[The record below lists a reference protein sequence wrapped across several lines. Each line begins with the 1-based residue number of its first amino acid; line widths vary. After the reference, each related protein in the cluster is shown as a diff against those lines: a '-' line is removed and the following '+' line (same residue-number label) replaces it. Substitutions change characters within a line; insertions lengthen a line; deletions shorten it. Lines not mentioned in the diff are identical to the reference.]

1 MQNASKVKLSEMQ
14 RLLEIM
20 AQLRDPELGC
30 PWDVKQTMD
39 SLTRY
44 TIEEAYEVADAIA
57 TGDMQDIK
65 DELGD
70 LLFQVVFYAQIA
82 SESSEFSF
90 DDVAQT
96 ISEKLVRRHPHVF
109 GTQPGY
115 DGKNI
120 ELDSINKKLAGE
132 RSQLNDSA
140 LNAQWD
146 AIKAQEKQLKKQRS
160 EQTDEAREIR
170 DTSILDSVP
179 KGMPALMYAQK
190 LQKACAKVG
199 FDWPDA
205 APVIDKVREEVEE
218 IQQELD
224 FKQRLLRANSASD
237 NPSSDGMHENQ
248 QAIEE
253 EIGDALFA
261 MVNLARHCKV
271 DADTAL
277 RNASNKFAN
286 RFKGIERLAAQ
297 QGEKL
302 DALTLD
308 EMEALWQQVKKS
320 SNAK

>member
-1 MQNASKVKLSEMQ
+1 MQNANNAKLSETQ
-14 RLLEIM
+14 RLLDIM
-20 AQLRDPELGC
+20 AQLRDPQSGC
-30 PWDVKQTMD
+30 PWDVKQTME

-57 TGDMQDIK
+57 TGDMHDIK

-82 SESSEFSF
+82 SESSAFTF
-90 DDVAQT
+90 DDVAQS
-96 ISEKLVRRHPHVF
+96 ISDKLVRRHPHVF
-109 GTQPGY
+109 ANPLASEGAGDTN
-115 DGKNI
+115 KN
-120 ELDSINKKLAGE
+120 LTVE
-132 RSQLNDSA
+132 RTQLNDSA

-146 AIKAQEKQLKKQRS
+146 AIKAQEKQLKKQLKKQRLK
-160 EQTDEAREIR
+160 QDNEAIEN
-170 DTSILDSVP
+170 SILDNVP

-224 FKQRLLRANSASD
+224 FKQRAQGALKTGVVPLNSGVPD
-237 NPSSDGMHENQ
+237 NQ

-286 RFKGIERLAAQ
+286 RFKGVERLAAE
-297 QGEKL
+297 QGDKL

-308 EMEALWQQVKKS
+308 EMEALWQQVKQS
-320 SNAK
+320 SDRK

>member
-1 MQNASKVKLSEMQ
+1 MQNANKAKLSEMQ
-14 RLLEIM
+14 RLLKIM
-20 AQLRDPELGC
+20 AQLRDPQSGC
-30 PWDVKQTMD
+30 PWDVKQTME

-57 TGDMQDIK
+57 TGDMHDIK

-82 SESSEFSF
+82 SESSAFTF
-90 DDVAQT
+90 DDVAQS
-96 ISEKLVRRHPHVF
+96 ISDKLVRRHPHVF
-109 GTQPGY
+109 A
-115 DGKNI
+115 NA
-120 ELDSINKKLAGE
+120 LASEGVSDTNENVTVE
-132 RSQLNDSA
+132 RTLLSDSA

-146 AIKAQEKQLKKQRS
+146 AIKAQEKQLKKQRLK
-160 EQTDEAREIR
+160 QDNEAIEN
-170 DTSILDSVP
+170 SILDNVP

-224 FKQRLLRANSASD
+224 FKQRAQGALKTGVVPLNSGVPD
-237 NPSSDGMHENQ
+237 NQ

-286 RFKGIERLAAQ
+286 RFKGVERLAAE
-297 QGEKL
+297 QGDKL

-308 EMEALWQQVKKS
+308 EMEALWQQVKQS
-320 SNAK
+320 SDRK

>member
-1 MQNASKVKLSEMQ
+1 MQNANKAKLSEMQ
-14 RLLEIM
+14 RLLKIM
-20 AQLRDPELGC
+20 AQLRDPQSGC
-30 PWDVKQTMD
+30 PWDVKQTME

-57 TGDMQDIK
+57 TGDMHDIK

-82 SESSEFSF
+82 SESRAFSF
-90 DDVAQT
+90 DDVAKS
-96 ISEKLVRRHPHVF
+96 ISDKLVRRHPHVF
-109 GTQPGY
+109 A
-115 DGKNI
+115 NA
-120 ELDSINKKLAGE
+120 LASEGVSDTNENVTVE
-132 RSQLNDSA
+132 RTLLSDSA

-146 AIKAQEKQLKKQRS
+146 AIKAQEKLLKKQRLK
-160 EQTDEAREIR
+160 QDDEAMEP
-170 DTSILDSVP
+170 SILDSVP

-224 FKQRLLRANSASD
+224 FKQRAQGALKTGVVPLNSGVPD
-237 NPSSDGMHENQ
+237 NQ

-286 RFKGIERLAAQ
+286 RFKGVERLAAE

-308 EMEALWQQVKKS
+308 EMEALWQQVKQTS
-320 SNAK
+320 SSSVE

>member
-1 MQNASKVKLSEMQ
+1 MQNANKAKLSEMQ
-14 RLLEIM
+14 RLLKIM
-20 AQLRDPELGC
+20 AQLRDPQSGC
-30 PWDVKQTMD
+30 PWDVKQTME

-57 TGDMQDIK
+57 NGDMHDIK

-82 SESSEFSF
+82 SESRAFSF
-90 DDVAQT
+90 DDVAKS
-96 ISEKLVRRHPHVF
+96 ISDKLVRRHLHVF
-109 GTQPGY
+109 A
-115 DGKNI
+115 NA
-120 ELDSINKKLAGE
+120 LASEGVSDTNENVTVE
-132 RSQLNDSA
+132 RTQLNDSA

-146 AIKAQEKQLKKQRS
+146 AIKAQEKQLKKQRLK
-160 EQTDEAREIR
+160 QGNEAIEN
-170 DTSILDSVP
+170 SILDNVP

-224 FKQRLLRANSASD
+224 FKQRALNTGVAPLNSGVPD
-237 NPSSDGMHENQ
+237 NQ
-248 QAIEE
+248 KAIEE

-286 RFKGIERLAAQ
+286 RFKGVERLAAE
-297 QGEKL
+297 QGDKL

-308 EMEALWQQVKKS
+308 EMEALWQQVKQS
-320 SNAK
+320 SSSSVE

>member
-1 MQNASKVKLSEMQ
+1 MQNANKAKLSEMQ
-14 RLLEIM
+14 RLLKIM
-20 AQLRDPELGC
+20 AQLRDPQSGC
-30 PWDVKQTMD
+30 PWDVKQTME

-57 TGDMQDIK
+57 NGDMHDIK

-82 SESSEFSF
+82 SESRAFSF
-90 DDVAQT
+90 DDVAKS
-96 ISEKLVRRHPHVF
+96 ISDKLVRRHPHVF
-109 GTQPGY
+109 ANPLASEGAGDTN
-115 DGKNI
+115 KN
-120 ELDSINKKLAGE
+120 LTVE
-132 RSQLNDSA
+132 RTQLNDSA

-146 AIKAQEKQLKKQRS
+146 AIKAQEKQLKKQRLK
-160 EQTDEAREIR
+160 QDDEAIEP
-170 DTSILDSVP
+170 SILDSVP

-224 FKQRLLRANSASD
+224 FKQRAQGALKTGVVPLNSGVPD
-237 NPSSDGMHENQ
+237 NQ

-286 RFKGIERLAAQ
+286 RFKGVERLAAE
-297 QGEKL
+297 QGDKL

-308 EMEALWQQVKKS
+308 EMEALWQQVKQS
-320 SNAK
+320 SSSSVE

>member
-1 MQNASKVKLSEMQ
+1 MQNANKAKLSETQ
-14 RLLEIM
+14 RLLDIM
-20 AQLRDPELGC
+20 AQLRDPQSGC
-30 PWDVKQTMD
+30 PWDVKQTME

-57 TGDMQDIK
+57 TGDMHDIK

-82 SESSEFSF
+82 SESSAFTF
-90 DDVAQT
+90 DDVAQS
-96 ISEKLVRRHPHVF
+96 ISDKLVRRHPHVF
-109 GTQPGY
+109 A
-115 DGKNI
+115 NA
-120 ELDSINKKLAGE
+120 LASEGASDTNENVSVE
-132 RSQLNDSA
+132 RTQLNDSA

-146 AIKAQEKQLKKQRS
+146 AIKAQEKQLKKQRLK
-160 EQTDEAREIR
+160 QDDEAIEP
-170 DTSILDSVP
+170 SILDSVP

-224 FKQRLLRANSASD
+224 FKQRAQGALNAGVAPLKSGVPD
-237 NPSSDGMHENQ
+237 NQ

-286 RFKGIERLAAQ
+286 RFKGVERLAAE

-308 EMEALWQQVKKS
+308 EMEALWQQVKQS
-320 SNAK
+320 SDRK

>member
-1 MQNASKVKLSEMQ
+1 MQNANKAKLSEMQ
-14 RLLEIM
+14 RLLKIM
-20 AQLRDPELGC
+20 AQLRDPQSGC
-30 PWDVKQTMD
+30 PWDVKQTME

-57 TGDMQDIK
+57 NGDMHDIK

-82 SESSEFSF
+82 SESRAFSF
-90 DDVAQT
+90 DDVAKS
-96 ISEKLVRRHPHVF
+96 ISDKLVRRHPHVF
-109 GTQPGY
+109 A
-115 DGKNI
+115 NA
-120 ELDSINKKLAGE
+120 LASEGVSDTNENVTVE
-132 RSQLNDSA
+132 RTLLSDSA

-146 AIKAQEKQLKKQRS
+146 AIKAQEKQLKKQRLKQDS
-160 EQTDEAREIR
+160 EATEN
-170 DTSILDSVP
+170 SILDNVP

-199 FDWPDA
+199 FDWSDA

-224 FKQRLLRANSASD
+224 FKQRAQGALKTGVVPLNSGVPD
-237 NPSSDGMHENQ
+237 NQ

-286 RFKGIERLAAQ
+286 RFKGVERLAAE
-297 QGEKL
+297 QGDKL

-308 EMEALWQQVKKS
+308 EMEALWQQVKQS
-320 SNAK
+320 SDRK

>member
-1 MQNASKVKLSEMQ
+1 MQNANNAKLSETQ
-14 RLLEIM
+14 RLLDIM
-20 AQLRDPELGC
+20 AQLRDPQSGC
-30 PWDVKQTMD
+30 PWDVKQTME

-57 TGDMQDIK
+57 TGDMHDIK

-82 SESSEFSF
+82 SESSAFTF
-90 DDVAQT
+90 DDVAQS
-96 ISEKLVRRHPHVF
+96 ISDKLVRRHPHVF
-109 GTQPGY
+109 ANPLASEGAGDTN
-115 DGKNI
+115 KN
-120 ELDSINKKLAGE
+120 LTVE
-132 RSQLNDSA
+132 RTQLNDSA

-146 AIKAQEKQLKKQRS
+146 AIKAQEKQFKKQRLK
-160 EQTDEAREIR
+160 QDDEVIEP
-170 DTSILDSVP
+170 SILDSVP

-224 FKQRLLRANSASD
+224 FKQRAQGALNAGVAPLNSGVPD
-237 NPSSDGMHENQ
+237 NQ

-286 RFKGIERLAAQ
+286 RFKGVERLAAE

-308 EMEALWQQVKKS
+308 EMEALWQQVKQS
-320 SNAK
+320 SDRK

>member
-1 MQNASKVKLSEMQ
+1 MQNANKAKLSETQ
-14 RLLEIM
+14 RLLDIM
-20 AQLRDPELGC
+20 AQLRDPQSGC
-30 PWDVKQTMD
+30 PWDVKQTME

-57 TGDMQDIK
+57 NGDMHDIK

-82 SESSEFSF
+82 SESRAFSF
-90 DDVAQT
+90 DDVAQS
-96 ISEKLVRRHPHVF
+96 ISDKLVRRHPHVF
-109 GTQPGY
+109 ANPLASEGAGDTN
-115 DGKNI
+115 KN
-120 ELDSINKKLAGE
+120 LTLK
-132 RSQLNDSA
+132 RTQLNDSA

-146 AIKAQEKQLKKQRS
+146 AIKAQEKQLKKQRLK
-160 EQTDEAREIR
+160 QDDEAMEP
-170 DTSILDSVP
+170 SILDSVP

-199 FDWPDA
+199 FDWPNA

-224 FKQRLLRANSASD
+224 FKQRAQGALNAGVAPLKSGVPD
-237 NPSSDGMHENQ
+237 NQ

-286 RFKGIERLAAQ
+286 RFKGVERLAAE

-302 DALTLD
+302 DTLTLD
-308 EMEALWQQVKKS
+308 EMEALWQQVKQS
-320 SNAK
+320 SDRK

>member
-1 MQNASKVKLSEMQ
+1 MQNANKAKLSEMQ
-14 RLLEIM
+14 RLLKIM
-20 AQLRDPELGC
+20 AQLRDPQSGC
-30 PWDVKQTMD
+30 PWDVKQTME

-57 TGDMQDIK
+57 NGDMHDIK

-82 SESSEFSF
+82 SESRAFSF
-90 DDVAQT
+90 DDVAKS
-96 ISEKLVRRHPHVF
+96 ISDKLVRRHPHVF
-109 GTQPGY
+109 A
-115 DGKNI
+115 NA
-120 ELDSINKKLAGE
+120 LASEGVSDTNENVTVE
-132 RSQLNDSA
+132 RTLLSDSA

-146 AIKAQEKQLKKQRS
+146 AIKAQEKQLKKQRLK
-160 EQTDEAREIR
+160 QDNEAIEN
-170 DTSILDSVP
+170 SILDNVP

-199 FDWPDA
+199 FDWSDA

-224 FKQRLLRANSASD
+224 FKQRAQGALKTGVVPLNSGVPD
-237 NPSSDGMHENQ
+237 NQ

-286 RFKGIERLAAQ
+286 RFKGVERLAAE
-297 QGEKL
+297 QGDKL

-308 EMEALWQQVKKS
+308 EMEALWQQVKQSSS
-320 SNAK
+320 SNIE

>member
-1 MQNASKVKLSEMQ
+1 MQNANKAKLSEMQ
-14 RLLEIM
+14 RLLKIM
-20 AQLRDPELGC
+20 AQLRDPQSGC
-30 PWDVKQTMD
+30 PWDVKQTME

-57 TGDMQDIK
+57 NGDMHDIK

-82 SESSEFSF
+82 SESRAFSF
-90 DDVAQT
+90 DDVAKS
-96 ISEKLVRRHPHVF
+96 ISDKLVRRHPHVF
-109 GTQPGY
+109 A
-115 DGKNI
+115 NA
-120 ELDSINKKLAGE
+120 LASEGSGDTNENVTVE
-132 RSQLNDSA
+132 RTQLNDSA

-146 AIKAQEKQLKKQRS
+146 AIKAQEKQLKKQRLK
-160 EQTDEAREIR
+160 QGNEAIEN
-170 DTSILDSVP
+170 SILDNVP

-224 FKQRLLRANSASD
+224 FKQRAQGALKTGVVPLNSGVPD
-237 NPSSDGMHENQ
+237 NQ

-286 RFKGIERLAAQ
+286 RFKGVERLAAE
-297 QGEKL
+297 QGDKL

-308 EMEALWQQVKKS
+308 EMEALWQQVKQTS
-320 SNAK
+320 SSSVE

>member
-1 MQNASKVKLSEMQ
+1 MQNANKAKLSETQ
-14 RLLEIM
+14 RLLDIM
-20 AQLRDPELGC
+20 AQLRDPQSGC
-30 PWDVKQTMD
+30 PWDVKQTME

-57 TGDMQDIK
+57 TGDMHDIK

-82 SESSEFSF
+82 SESSAFTF
-90 DDVAQT
+90 DDVAQS
-96 ISEKLVRRHPHVF
+96 ISDKLVRRHPHVF
-109 GTQPGY
+109 ANP
-115 DGKNI
+115 
-120 ELDSINKKLAGE
+120 LASEGAGDTNE
-132 RSQLNDSA
+132 NLTVQRTQLNDSA

-146 AIKAQEKQLKKQRS
+146 AIKAQEKQLKKQRLKQGDDAI
-160 EQTDEAREIR
+160 E
-170 DTSILDSVP
+170 TSILDSVP

-199 FDWPDA
+199 FDWPGA

-224 FKQRLLRANSASD
+224 FKQRAQGALNAGVAPLNSGVPD
-237 NPSSDGMHENQ
+237 NQ

-286 RFKGIERLAAQ
+286 RFKGVERLAAE
-297 QGEKL
+297 QGDKL

-308 EMEALWQQVKKS
+308 EMEALWQQVKQS
-320 SNAK
+320 SDRK

>member
-1 MQNASKVKLSEMQ
+1 MQNANKAKLSEMQ
-14 RLLEIM
+14 RLLKIM
-20 AQLRDPELGC
+20 AQLRDPQSGC
-30 PWDVKQTMD
+30 PWDVKQTME

-57 TGDMQDIK
+57 NGDMHDIK

-82 SESSEFSF
+82 SESRAFSF
-90 DDVAQT
+90 DDVAKS
-96 ISEKLVRRHPHVF
+96 ISDKLVRRHPHVF
-109 GTQPGY
+109 A
-115 DGKNI
+115 NA
-120 ELDSINKKLAGE
+120 LASEGVSDTNENVTVE
-132 RSQLNDSA
+132 RTLLSDSA

-146 AIKAQEKQLKKQRS
+146 AIKAQEKQLKKQRLKQDS
-160 EQTDEAREIR
+160 EATEN
-170 DTSILDSVP
+170 SILDNVP

-199 FDWPDA
+199 FDWSDA

-224 FKQRLLRANSASD
+224 FKQRAQGALNAGVAPLNSNVPD
-237 NPSSDGMHENQ
+237 NQ

-286 RFKGIERLAAQ
+286 RFKGVERLAAE
-297 QGEKL
+297 QGDKL

-308 EMEALWQQVKKS
+308 EMEALWQQVKQS
-320 SNAK
+320 SSSSVE

>member
-1 MQNASKVKLSEMQ
+1 MQNANKAKLSEMQ
-14 RLLEIM
+14 RLLKIM
-20 AQLRDPELGC
+20 AQLRDPQSGC
-30 PWDVKQTMD
+30 PWDVKQTME

-57 TGDMQDIK
+57 NGDMHDIK

-82 SESSEFSF
+82 SESSAFTF
-90 DDVAQT
+90 DDVAQS
-96 ISEKLVRRHPHVF
+96 ISDKLVRRHPHVF
-109 GTQPGY
+109 A
-115 DGKNI
+115 NA
-120 ELDSINKKLAGE
+120 LASEGVSDTNENVTVE
-132 RSQLNDSA
+132 RTLLSDSA

-146 AIKAQEKQLKKQRS
+146 AIKAQEKQLKKQRLK
-160 EQTDEAREIR
+160 QDNEAIEN
-170 DTSILDSVP
+170 SILDNVP

-199 FDWPDA
+199 FDWSDA

-224 FKQRLLRANSASD
+224 FKQRAQGALKTGVVPLNSGVPD
-237 NPSSDGMHENQ
+237 NQ

-286 RFKGIERLAAQ
+286 RFKGVERLAAE
-297 QGEKL
+297 QGDKL

-308 EMEALWQQVKKS
+308 EMEALWQQVKQSSS
-320 SNAK
+320 SNIE

>member
-1 MQNASKVKLSEMQ
+1 MQNANKAKLSEMQ
-14 RLLEIM
+14 RLLKIM
-20 AQLRDPELGC
+20 AQLRDPQSGC
-30 PWDVKQTMD
+30 PWDVKQTME

-57 TGDMQDIK
+57 NGDMHDIK

-82 SESSEFSF
+82 SESRAFSF
-90 DDVAQT
+90 DDVAKS
-96 ISEKLVRRHPHVF
+96 ISDKLVRRHPHVF
-109 GTQPGY
+109 ANALASEGVSDTN
-115 DGKNI
+115 KN
-120 ELDSINKKLAGE
+120 LTVE
-132 RSQLNDSA
+132 RTQLNDSA

-146 AIKAQEKQLKKQRS
+146 AIKAQEKQLKKQRLK
-160 EQTDEAREIR
+160 QDNEAIEN
-170 DTSILDSVP
+170 SILDNVP

-224 FKQRLLRANSASD
+224 FKQRAQGALKTGVVPLNSGVPD
-237 NPSSDGMHENQ
+237 NQ
-248 QAIEE
+248 KAIEE

-286 RFKGIERLAAQ
+286 RFKGVERLAAE
-297 QGEKL
+297 QGDKL

-308 EMEALWQQVKKS
+308 EMEALWQQVKQS
-320 SNAK
+320 SSSSVE

>member
-1 MQNASKVKLSEMQ
+1 MQNANKAKLSETQ
-14 RLLEIM
+14 RLLDIM
-20 AQLRDPELGC
+20 AQLRDPQSGC
-30 PWDVKQTMD
+30 PWDVKQTME

-57 TGDMQDIK
+57 NGDMHDIK

-82 SESSEFSF
+82 SESRAFSF
-90 DDVAQT
+90 DDVAKS
-96 ISEKLVRRHPHVF
+96 ISDKLVRRHPHVF
-109 GTQPGY
+109 ANALVSEGVSDTN
-115 DGKNI
+115 KN
-120 ELDSINKKLAGE
+120 LTVE
-132 RSQLNDSA
+132 RTQLNDSA

-146 AIKAQEKQLKKQRS
+146 AIKAQEKQFKKQRLK
-160 EQTDEAREIR
+160 QDDEAIEP
-170 DTSILDSVP
+170 SILDSVP

-224 FKQRLLRANSASD
+224 FKQREQGALNAGVAPLNSGVPD
-237 NPSSDGMHENQ
+237 NQ

-277 RNASNKFAN
+277 RNASNKFTN
-286 RFKGIERLAAQ
+286 RFKGVERLAAE

-308 EMEALWQQVKKS
+308 EMEALWQQVKQS
-320 SNAK
+320 SDRK

>member
-1 MQNASKVKLSEMQ
+1 MQNANKAKLSETQ
-14 RLLEIM
+14 RLLDIM
-20 AQLRDPELGC
+20 AQLRDPQSGC
-30 PWDVKQTMD
+30 PWDVKQTME

-57 TGDMQDIK
+57 NGDMHDIK

-82 SESSEFSF
+82 SESRAFSF
-90 DDVAQT
+90 DDVAKS
-96 ISEKLVRRHPHVF
+96 ISDKLVRRHPHVF
-109 GTQPGY
+109 A
-115 DGKNI
+115 NA
-120 ELDSINKKLAGE
+120 LASEGVGDTNENVTVE
-132 RSQLNDSA
+132 RTLLSDSA

-146 AIKAQEKQLKKQRS
+146 AIKAQEKQLKKQRLKQDS
-160 EQTDEAREIR
+160 EATEN
-170 DTSILDSVP
+170 SILDNVP

-205 APVIDKVREEVEE
+205 VPVIDKVREEVEE

-224 FKQRLLRANSASD
+224 FKQRAQGALKTGVVPLNSGVPD
-237 NPSSDGMHENQ
+237 NQ

-286 RFKGIERLAAQ
+286 RFKGVERLAAE
-297 QGEKL
+297 QGDKL

-308 EMEALWQQVKKS
+308 EMEALWQQVKQS
-320 SNAK
+320 SDRK

>member
-1 MQNASKVKLSEMQ
+1 MQNANNAKLSETQ
-14 RLLEIM
+14 RLLDIM
-20 AQLRDPELGC
+20 AQLRDPQSGC
-30 PWDVKQTMD
+30 PWDVKQTME

-57 TGDMQDIK
+57 TGDMHDIK

-82 SESSEFSF
+82 SESSAFTF
-90 DDVAQT
+90 DDVAQS
-96 ISEKLVRRHPHVF
+96 ISDKLVRRHPHVF
-109 GTQPGY
+109 ANPLASEGAGDTN
-115 DGKNI
+115 KN
-120 ELDSINKKLAGE
+120 LTVE
-132 RSQLNDSA
+132 RTQLNDSA

-146 AIKAQEKQLKKQRS
+146 AIKAQEKQFKKQRLK
-160 EQTDEAREIR
+160 QDDEVIEP
-170 DTSILDSVP
+170 SILDSVP

-224 FKQRLLRANSASD
+224 FKQRAQGALNAGVAPLNSNVPD
-237 NPSSDGMHENQ
+237 NQ

-277 RNASNKFAN
+277 RNASNKFTN
-286 RFKGIERLAAQ
+286 RFKGVERLAAE

-308 EMEALWQQVKKS
+308 EMEALWQQVKQS
-320 SNAK
+320 SDRK

>member
-1 MQNASKVKLSEMQ
+1 MQNANKAKLSETQ
-14 RLLEIM
+14 RLLDIM
-20 AQLRDPELGC
+20 AQLRDPQSGC
-30 PWDVKQTMD
+30 PWDVKQTME

-57 TGDMQDIK
+57 TGDMHDIK

-82 SESSEFSF
+82 SESSAFTF
-90 DDVAQT
+90 DDVAQS
-96 ISEKLVRRHPHVF
+96 ISDKLVRRHPHVF
-109 GTQPGY
+109 ANP
-115 DGKNI
+115 
-120 ELDSINKKLAGE
+120 LASEGAGDTNE
-132 RSQLNDSA
+132 NLTLQRTQLNDSA

-146 AIKAQEKQLKKQRS
+146 AIKAQEKQLKKQRLKQGDDAI
-160 EQTDEAREIR
+160 E
-170 DTSILDSVP
+170 TSILDSVP

-224 FKQRLLRANSASD
+224 FKQRAQGALNTGVEPFDSGVPD
-237 NPSSDGMHENQ
+237 NQ

-286 RFKGIERLAAQ
+286 RFKGVERLAAE

-302 DALTLD
+302 DTLTLD
-308 EMEALWQQVKKS
+308 EMEALWQQVKQS
-320 SNAK
+320 SDRK

>member
-57 TGDMQDIK
+57 TGDMHDIK

-90 DDVAQT
+90 DDVAQN
-96 ISEKLVRRHPHVF
+96 ISDKLVRRHPHVF
-109 GTQPGY
+109 GANS
-115 DGKNI
+115 DIALKSD
-120 ELDSINKKLAGE
+120 ELGVTNKE
-132 RSQLNDSA
+132 RTPLSDRA

-146 AIKAQEKQLKKQRS
+146 AIKAQEEQLKKQRL
-160 EQTDEAREIR
+160 EQTDEARESR

-199 FDWPDA
+199 FDWPDV

-224 FKQRLLRANSASD
+224 FKQRLLQANSAND

-286 RFKGIERLAAQ
+286 RFKGVERLADQ

>member
-1 MQNASKVKLSEMQ
+1 MQNANKAKLSETQ
-14 RLLEIM
+14 RLLDIM
-20 AQLRDPELGC
+20 AQLRDPQSGC
-30 PWDVKQTMD
+30 PWDVKQTME

-57 TGDMQDIK
+57 TGDMHDIK

-82 SESSEFSF
+82 SESSAFTF
-90 DDVAQT
+90 DDVAQS
-96 ISEKLVRRHPHVF
+96 ISDKLVRRHPHVF
-109 GTQPGY
+109 ANPLASEGAGDTN
-115 DGKNI
+115 KN
-120 ELDSINKKLAGE
+120 LTVE
-132 RSQLNDSA
+132 RTQLNDSA

-146 AIKAQEKQLKKQRS
+146 AIKAQEKQLKKQRLK
-160 EQTDEAREIR
+160 QDDEAIEP
-170 DTSILDSVP
+170 SILDSVP

-224 FKQRLLRANSASD
+224 FKQRAQGALNAGVAPLKSGVPD
-237 NPSSDGMHENQ
+237 NQ

-286 RFKGIERLAAQ
+286 RFKGVERLAAE

-302 DALTLD
+302 DTLTLD
-308 EMEALWQQVKKS
+308 EMEALWQQVKQS
-320 SNAK
+320 SDRK

>member
-1 MQNASKVKLSEMQ
+1 MQNASKTSLGEMQ

-20 AQLRDPELGC
+20 TQLRDPQSGC
-30 PWDVKQTMD
+30 PWDVKQTME

-57 TGDMQDIK
+57 TGDMHDIK

-82 SESSEFSF
+82 SESSQFSF
-90 DDVAQT
+90 DDVAQS
-96 ISEKLVRRHPHVF
+96 ISDKLVRRHPHVF
-109 GTQPGY
+109 P
-115 DGKNI
+115 NA
-120 ELDSINKKLAGE
+120 LASEGSGDTNENVTVE
-132 RSQLNDSA
+132 RTQLNDSA

-146 AIKAQEKQLKKQRS
+146 AIKAQEKQFKKQRLKQDDKVI
-160 EQTDEAREIR
+160 E
-170 DTSILDSVP
+170 TSILDSVP

-224 FKQRLLRANSASD
+224 FKQQAQGALNTGVAPLNSGVPD
-237 NPSSDGMHENQ
+237 NQ

-286 RFKGIERLAAQ
+286 RFKGVERLAAE
-297 QGEKL
+297 QGDKL

-308 EMEALWQQVKKS
+308 EMEALWQQVKQS
-320 SNAK
+320 STSNVE

>member
-1 MQNASKVKLSEMQ
+1 MQNANKAKLSEMQ
-14 RLLEIM
+14 RLLKIM
-20 AQLRDPELGC
+20 AQLRDPQSGC
-30 PWDVKQTMD
+30 PWDVKQTME

-57 TGDMQDIK
+57 NGDMHDIK

-82 SESSEFSF
+82 SESRAFSF
-90 DDVAQT
+90 DDVAQS
-96 ISEKLVRRHPHVF
+96 ISDKLVRRHPHVF
-109 GTQPGY
+109 ANALASEGVGDT
-115 DGKNI
+115 N
-120 ELDSINKKLAGE
+120 ENVTVERTLLSDST
-132 RSQLNDSA
+132 

-146 AIKAQEKQLKKQRS
+146 AIKAQEKQLKKQRLK
-160 EQTDEAREIR
+160 QGNEAIEN
-170 DTSILDSVP
+170 SILDNVP

-224 FKQRLLRANSASD
+224 FKQRAQGALKTGVVPLNSGVPD
-237 NPSSDGMHENQ
+237 NQ

-286 RFKGIERLAAQ
+286 RFKGVERLAAE
-297 QGEKL
+297 QGDKL

-308 EMEALWQQVKKS
+308 EMEALWQQVKQS
-320 SNAK
+320 SSSSVE

>member
-1 MQNASKVKLSEMQ
+1 MQNANKAKLSEMQ
-14 RLLEIM
+14 RLLKIM
-20 AQLRDPELGC
+20 AQLRDPQSGC
-30 PWDVKQTMD
+30 PWDVKQTME

-57 TGDMQDIK
+57 NGDMHDIK

-82 SESSEFSF
+82 SESRAFSF
-90 DDVAQT
+90 DDVAQS
-96 ISEKLVRRHPHVF
+96 ISDKLVRRHPHVF
-109 GTQPGY
+109 A
-115 DGKNI
+115 NA
-120 ELDSINKKLAGE
+120 LASEGVSDTNENVTVE
-132 RSQLNDSA
+132 RTLLSDSA

-146 AIKAQEKQLKKQRS
+146 AIKAQEKQLKKQRLKQDS
-160 EQTDEAREIR
+160 EATEN
-170 DTSILDSVP
+170 SILDNVP

-199 FDWPDA
+199 FDWSDA

-224 FKQRLLRANSASD
+224 FKQRAQGALKTGVVPLNSGVPD
-237 NPSSDGMHENQ
+237 NQ

-286 RFKGIERLAAQ
+286 RFKGVERLAAE
-297 QGEKL
+297 QGDKL

-308 EMEALWQQVKKS
+308 EMEALWQQVKQSSS
-320 SNAK
+320 SNIE

>member
-1 MQNASKVKLSEMQ
+1 MQNASKASLGEMQ

-20 AQLRDPELGC
+20 RQLRDPESGC
-30 PWDVKQTMD
+30 PWDVKQTME

-57 TGDMQDIK
+57 TGDMHEIK

-82 SESSEFSF
+82 SETSAFSF
-90 DDVAQT
+90 DDVAQS
-96 ISEKLVRRHPHVF
+96 ISDKLVRRHPHVF
-109 GTQPGY
+109 GAQSVD
-115 DGKNI
+115 DGKGS
-120 ELDSINKKLAGE
+120 EKGGE
-132 RSQLNDSA
+132 ALQRTSLSDTA

-146 AIKAQEKQLKKQRS
+146 AIKAQEKQLEKQRS
-160 EQTDEAREIR
+160 EQRVQAAE
-170 DTSILDSVP
+170 TSILDSVP

-199 FDWPDA
+199 FDWADV

-218 IQQELD
+218 IQLELD
-224 FKQRLLRANSASD
+224 YKQRAETAAEKASQYVNST
-237 NPSSDGMHENQ
+237 SDGEALHDNQ
-248 QAIEE
+248 NAIEE

-286 RFKGIERLAAQ
+286 RFKGVERLAAK
-297 QGEKL
+297 QGETL

-308 EMEALWQQVKKS
+308 EMEALWQQVKQS
-320 SNAK
+320 SSAK

>member
-1 MQNASKVKLSEMQ
+1 MQNANKAKLSETQ
-14 RLLEIM
+14 RLLDIM
-20 AQLRDPELGC
+20 AQLRDPQSGC
-30 PWDVKQTMD
+30 PWDVKQTME

-57 TGDMQDIK
+57 TGDMHDIK

-82 SESSEFSF
+82 SESRAFSF
-90 DDVAQT
+90 DDVAQS
-96 ISEKLVRRHPHVF
+96 ISDKLVRRHPHVF
-109 GTQPGY
+109 ANALASEGVGDT
-115 DGKNI
+115 N
-120 ELDSINKKLAGE
+120 ENVTVERTLLSDST
-132 RSQLNDSA
+132 

-146 AIKAQEKQLKKQRS
+146 AIKAQEKQLKKQRLK
-160 EQTDEAREIR
+160 QGNEAIEN
-170 DTSILDSVP
+170 SILDNVP

-224 FKQRLLRANSASD
+224 FKQRAQGALKTGVVPLNSGVPD
-237 NPSSDGMHENQ
+237 NQ

-286 RFKGIERLAAQ
+286 RFKGVERLAAE
-297 QGEKL
+297 QGDKL

-308 EMEALWQQVKKS
+308 EMEALWQQVKQSSS
-320 SNAK
+320 SNIE

>member
-1 MQNASKVKLSEMQ
+1 MQNANKAKLSEMQ
-14 RLLEIM
+14 RLLKIM
-20 AQLRDPELGC
+20 AQLRDPQSGC
-30 PWDVKQTMD
+30 PWDVKQTME

-57 TGDMQDIK
+57 NGDMHDIK

-82 SESSEFSF
+82 SESSAFTF
-90 DDVAQT
+90 DDVAQS
-96 ISEKLVRRHPHVF
+96 ISDKLVRRHPHVF
-109 GTQPGY
+109 A
-115 DGKNI
+115 NA
-120 ELDSINKKLAGE
+120 LASEGAGDTNENVKVE
-132 RSQLNDSA
+132 RTLLSDSA

-146 AIKAQEKQLKKQRS
+146 AIKAQEKQLKKQRLK
-160 EQTDEAREIR
+160 QDNEAIEN
-170 DTSILDSVP
+170 SILDNVP

-224 FKQRLLRANSASD
+224 FKQRAQGALKTGVVPLNSGVPD
-237 NPSSDGMHENQ
+237 NQ

-286 RFKGIERLAAQ
+286 RFKGVERLAAE
-297 QGEKL
+297 QGDKL

-308 EMEALWQQVKKS
+308 EMEALWQQVKQS
-320 SNAK
+320 SDRK

>member
-1 MQNASKVKLSEMQ
+1 MQNANKAKLSETQ
-14 RLLEIM
+14 RLLDIM
-20 AQLRDPELGC
+20 AQLRDPQSGC
-30 PWDVKQTMD
+30 PWDVKQTME

-57 TGDMQDIK
+57 TGDMHDIK

-82 SESSEFSF
+82 SESSAFTF
-90 DDVAQT
+90 DDVAQS
-96 ISEKLVRRHPHVF
+96 ISDKLVRRHPHVF
-109 GTQPGY
+109 A
-115 DGKNI
+115 NA
-120 ELDSINKKLAGE
+120 LASEGVGDTNENVKVE
-132 RSQLNDSA
+132 RTLLSDSA

-146 AIKAQEKQLKKQRS
+146 AIKAQEKQLKKQRLK
-160 EQTDEAREIR
+160 QDNEAIEN
-170 DTSILDSVP
+170 SILDNVP

-218 IQQELD
+218 IQQELE
-224 FKQRLLRANSASD
+224 FKQRAQGALNTGVSPLNSGVPD
-237 NPSSDGMHENQ
+237 NQ

-286 RFKGIERLAAQ
+286 RFKGVERLAAE
-297 QGEKL
+297 QGDKL

-308 EMEALWQQVKKS
+308 EMEALWQQVKQS
-320 SNAK
+320 SNTK

>member
-1 MQNASKVKLSEMQ
+1 MQNANKAKLSEMQ
-14 RLLEIM
+14 RLLKIM
-20 AQLRDPELGC
+20 AQLRDPQSGC
-30 PWDVKQTMD
+30 PWDVKQTME

-57 TGDMQDIK
+57 NGDMHDIK

-82 SESSEFSF
+82 SELRAFSF
-90 DDVAQT
+90 DDVAQS
-96 ISEKLVRRHPHVF
+96 ISDKLVRRHPHVF
-109 GTQPGY
+109 A
-115 DGKNI
+115 NA
-120 ELDSINKKLAGE
+120 LASEGVSDTNENVTVE
-132 RSQLNDSA
+132 RTLLSDSA

-146 AIKAQEKQLKKQRS
+146 AIKAQEKQLKKQRLKQDS
-160 EQTDEAREIR
+160 EATEN
-170 DTSILDSVP
+170 SILDNVP

-199 FDWPDA
+199 FDWSDA

-224 FKQRLLRANSASD
+224 FKQRAQGALKTGVVPLNSGVPD
-237 NPSSDGMHENQ
+237 NQ

-286 RFKGIERLAAQ
+286 RFKGVERLAAE
-297 QGEKL
+297 QGDKL

-308 EMEALWQQVKKS
+308 EMEALWQQVKQSSS
-320 SNAK
+320 SNIE

>member
-1 MQNASKVKLSEMQ
+1 MQNANKAKLSEMQ
-14 RLLEIM
+14 RLLKIM
-20 AQLRDPELGC
+20 AQLRDPQSGC
-30 PWDVKQTMD
+30 PWDVKQTME

-57 TGDMQDIK
+57 TGDMHDIK

-82 SESSEFSF
+82 SESRAFSF
-90 DDVAQT
+90 DDVAKS
-96 ISEKLVRRHPHVF
+96 ISDKLVRRHPHVF
-109 GTQPGY
+109 A
-115 DGKNI
+115 NA
-120 ELDSINKKLAGE
+120 LASEGVSDTNENVTVE
-132 RSQLNDSA
+132 RTLLSDSA

-146 AIKAQEKQLKKQRS
+146 AIKAQEKQLKKQRLK
-160 EQTDEAREIR
+160 QGNEAIEN
-170 DTSILDSVP
+170 SILDNVP

-224 FKQRLLRANSASD
+224 FKQRAQGALKTGVVPLNSGVPD
-237 NPSSDGMHENQ
+237 NQ

-286 RFKGIERLAAQ
+286 RFKGVERLAAE
-297 QGEKL
+297 QGDKL

-308 EMEALWQQVKKS
+308 EMEALWQQVKQTS
-320 SNAK
+320 SSSVE

>member
-1 MQNASKVKLSEMQ
+1 MQNANKAKLNEMQ
-14 RLLEIM
+14 RLLGIM
-20 AQLRDPELGC
+20 AQLRDPQSGC
-30 PWDVKQTMD
+30 PWDVKQTME

-57 TGDMQDIK
+57 TGDMHDIK

-82 SESSEFSF
+82 SESRAFSF
-90 DDVAQT
+90 DDVAKS
-96 ISEKLVRRHPHVF
+96 ISDKLVRRHPHVF
-109 GTQPGY
+109 A
-115 DGKNI
+115 NA
-120 ELDSINKKLAGE
+120 LASEGVGDTNENVKVE
-132 RSQLNDSA
+132 RTLLSDSA

-146 AIKAQEKQLKKQRS
+146 AIKAQEKQLKKQRLKQDS
-160 EQTDEAREIR
+160 EATEN
-170 DTSILDSVP
+170 SILDNVP

-224 FKQRLLRANSASD
+224 FKQRAQGALNTGVAPLNSGVPD
-237 NPSSDGMHENQ
+237 NQ

-286 RFKGIERLAAQ
+286 RFKGVERLAAE
-297 QGEKL
+297 QGDKL

-308 EMEALWQQVKKS
+308 EMEALWQQVKQS
-320 SNAK
+320 SSSSVE